1 MHVLKDVRQGNNLAL
16 MDLDS
21 IVAALNGEVERVNGD
36 SLAGLR
42 RVVQAW
48 ADASRNPRKMKV
60 SREDRDSFSL
70 RNLERVWRVFLSPTS
85 DGAYWHFSPVGPNS
99 SDWAALYFSVLLTH
113 PLRGKVCD
121 SPCERCKKW
130 FVKRRASQ
138 KRFCSRRCGAIV
150 ENAGRTQKRRAMDH
164 QAKLKKVRAAKRK
177 WRKHPDWKQKASRAA
192 DVSAKWITR
201 AVNNGELRM

>member
-1 MHVLKDVRQGNNLAL
+1 

-21 IVAALNGEVERVNGD
+21 IVVALNGEVERVNGV
-36 SLAGLR
+36 SLARLR

-48 ADASRNPRKMKV
+48 ADAGRNPRKMKV

-121 SPCERCKKW
+121 SPCERCEEW

-150 ENAGRTQKRRAMDH
+150 ENTARTQKQRVKNH
-164 QAKLKKVRAAKRK
+164 QAKLKKVRGAFRRWGKR
-177 WRKHPDWKQKASRAA
+177 PDWKQKASRAA
-192 DVSAKWITR
+192 GVSVKWITR
-201 AVNNGELRM
+201 AVTKGEL